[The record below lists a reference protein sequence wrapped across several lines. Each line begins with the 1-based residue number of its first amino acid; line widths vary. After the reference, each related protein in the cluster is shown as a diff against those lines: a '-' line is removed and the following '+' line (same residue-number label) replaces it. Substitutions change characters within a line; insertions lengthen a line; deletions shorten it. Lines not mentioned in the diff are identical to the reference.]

1 MNWLW
6 MNLPLAAVFFVAMTA
21 IPLWLTFRRT
31 DTGPNAVVP
40 ARTARADAAR
50 MRATRSGAARPAE
63 VAHATA
69 EQAWLARV
77 SDSRVRELAGAW
89 Q

>member
-6 MNLPLAAVFFVAMTA
+6 INVPLAAAFFIAMTA
-21 IPLWLTFRRT
+21 IPLWLTFRRL

-40 ARTARADAAR
+40 VRVRAVR
-50 MRATRSGAARPAE
+50 PGTVRPA
-63 VAHATA
+63 VTRTTAAAHASA
-69 EQAWLARV
+69 EQAWLATV

>member
-6 MNLPLAAVFFVAMTA
+6 INLPLAAAFFIAMTA
-21 IPLWLTFRRT
+21 IPLWLSVRRT

-40 ARTARADAAR
+40 VRATARPAE
-50 MRATRSGAARPAE
+50 AARPAE
-63 VAHATA
+63 IARPAAVAHSTA
-69 EQAWLARV
+69 EQAWLAKV

>member
-6 MNLPLAAVFFVAMTA
+6 INLPLAAAFFIAMTA
-21 IPLWLTFRRT
+21 IPLWLSFRRT

-40 ARTARADAAR
+40 AQPT
-50 MRATRSGAARPAE
+50 ARPAAVPRAAV
-63 VAHATA
+63 VAHSSA

>member
-6 MNLPLAAVFFVAMTA
+6 INLPLAAVFFLAMTA

-40 ARTARADAAR
+40 VPVPVPRVGRQRVVAPA
-50 MRATRSGAARPAE
+50 AARPAA
-63 VAHATA
+63 VAHSTA
-69 EQAWLARV
+69 EQVWLANV
-77 SDSRVRELAGAW
+77 TDSRVRELAGAW